1 MASSAQGAL
10 EEAPEEAGGEH
21 CGPAS
26 APGAGRDAPGT
37 EATGATRLESPPPPV
52 RYLVCQRCNK
62 KKNLERAEHSGQDP
76 QRDLPQHITL
86 SLHRVQGAGKQA
98 EQGARRV
105 VGGGGGGGVGSPDR
119 GGARG
124 HSGAGLQPGSVFAQP
139 LGATSQTSSF
149 VLLGNQENAS
159 SSSVTLQSHLNR
171 LNNLQHNAAVSSQA
185 SNQHHGHGHVGH
197 PSTTTVQSVLRGNLG
212 KGVEDSFVDVG
223 SVGSHHGLGSQHQNR
238 PGAVTQVLQL
248 CTDDHAERLRSVKGL
263 LEAFDG
269 NGAEGGGGGGIVGE
283 RGGGDK
289 YLCGECAVL
298 LQDEMERMIS
308 ECEED
313 CQAYQQALQRLER
326 AQGSS
331 PSREQP
337 LAVREFEREMERCRK
352 EEEEEEAKVADLER
366 QLEDLERERAQ
377 LKSQAGDLDRSEADY
392 WRRHTRLSFELEA
405 FAEERAGLVS
415 KIGVACAQLDAL
427 KRTNIYNDVFHIWH
441 DGPFGTINGFRM
453 GKTGKVQVEWDEI
466 NAAWGQAVLLLH
478 TMASS
483 CEEFEFSQN
492 RLMPMG
498 SYPKVS
504 DGKNTYELYG
514 PVTQFL
520 TANYD
525 KAMCVFLQCL
535 QEFSVY
541 AKQYDIAHQTKPPFQ
556 LPYKIEGDKVCSHT
570 VRLRFNINDKWTKAL
585 KYLLANLKVTLVW
598 LTSSGP
604 VGRRQRGE
612 RRQAD

>member
-1 MASSAQGAL
+1 MASSAQGAP
-10 EEAPEEAGGEH
+10 EEAPEEAGSEH

-26 APGAGRDAPGT
+26 APGAGREAPGT
-37 EATGATRLESPPPPV
+37 EATGATRLDSPRPPV

-62 KKNLERAEHSGQDP
+62 KKDLERAEHSGQDHP

-105 VGGGGGGGVGSPDR
+105 VGGGGGGVGSPDR
-119 GGARG
+119 GGPRG

-298 LQDEMERMIS
+298 LQDEME
-308 ECEED
+308 
-313 CQAYQQALQRLER
+313 
-326 AQGSS
+326 SS
-331 PSREQP
+331 
-337 LAVREFEREMERCRK
+337 
-352 EEEEEEAKVADLER
+352 
-366 QLEDLERERAQ
+366 
-377 LKSQAGDLDRSEADY
+377 
-392 WRRHTRLSFELEA
+392 
-405 FAEERAGLVS
+405 
-415 KIGVACAQLDAL
+415 GVA
-427 KRTNIYNDVFHIWH
+427 
-441 DGPFGTINGFRM
+441 
-453 GKTGKVQVEWDEI
+453 
-466 NAAWGQAVLLLH
+466 
-478 TMASS
+478 
-483 CEEFEFSQN
+483 
-492 RLMPMG
+492 
-498 SYPKVS
+498 
-504 DGKNTYELYG
+504 
-514 PVTQFL
+514 
-520 TANYD
+520 
-525 KAMCVFLQCL
+525 
-535 QEFSVY
+535 
-541 AKQYDIAHQTKPPFQ
+541 HQGR
-556 LPYKIEGDKVCSHT
+556 E
-570 VRLRFNINDKWTKAL
+570 
-585 KYLLANLKVTLVW
+585 
-598 LTSSGP
+598 TS
-604 VGRRQRGE
+604 
-612 RRQAD
+612 